1 MKHSNCGMRH
11 VLGLIALTCAFGA
24 AHAQG
29 AGINQYACG
38 PLNPPGQF
46 GPYDYRTITSEIRHK
61 VEDYHFT
68 PSVETL
74 KVGNSGAL
82 GADIDYTLRAFP
94 NNPRALMSVAR
105 YATTKHSEMM
115 NGARYTAECY
125 FERAIRFM
133 PDDPMPHLVYAI
145 YLKDHKRTA
154 EARAHLDEAERLRG
168 DPSNF
173 DFDYNLGLLYYDVGV
188 YDKSLV
194 AAKRAYAL
202 GAPLPALMKKLK
214 AAGKWTE

>member
-1 MKHSNCGMRH
+1 MKHSNYGMRH
-11 VLGLIALTCAFGA
+11 VLGLIALTCAVGA

-46 GPYDYRTITSEIRHK
+46 GPYDYRTISSEIRHK

-74 KVGNSGAL
+74 KTGNAGSVGSDL
-82 GADIDYTLRAFP
+82 DYTLRAFP
-94 NNPRALMSVAR
+94 NSPRALFSVTR
-105 YATTKHSEMM
+105 YTTTKHSEMM
-115 NGARYTAECY
+115 NGAKYTAECY
-125 FERAIRFM
+125 FERAIRFV
-133 PDDPMPHLVYAI
+133 PDDPTPHLVYAI
-145 YLKDHKRTA
+145 YLKDHKRIP
-154 EARAHLDEAERLRG
+154 EARAHLDQAERLRG